1 VLKGA
6 QMKKIVYIDY
16 ENMPGVN
23 IENVEDTKFLIF
35 IGENQ
40 KKIPTETIV
49 KMQPLGERVEWI
61 TISGS
66 GRNALDFHIAYYLAK
81 YNVGTSTTHYILSK
95 DAGYDPLVKHVAR
108 FGQKVKRIITPEEI
122 REKQVLPAK
131 LVPKYAKALEILKKQ
146 DKTRR
151 PKTRK
156 TLSSSM
162 ETLFQ
167 GQVSKEDTDLIVE
180 QLFRERFIEEKNK
193 RIAYLD

>member
-1 VLKGA
+1 
-6 QMKKIVYIDY
+6 M
-16 ENMPGVN
+16 
-23 IENVEDTKFLIF
+23 
-35 IGENQ
+35 
-40 KKIPTETIV
+40 
-49 KMQPLGERVEWI
+49 
-61 TISGS
+61 
-66 GRNALDFHIAYYLAK
+66 
-81 YNVGTSTTHYILSK
+81 
-95 DAGYDPLVKHVAR
+95 
-108 FGQKVKRIITPEEI
+108 
-122 REKQVLPAK
+122 LPAE